1 MASCKV
7 CLAYTGTERSH
18 DVGAQGQVG
27 LCPIAPML
35 KCRRC
40 LVHGHTA
47 AQCDRLWPH
56 WERPT
61 SLEELIPPDIRA
73 RYKIN
78 TSTPLNFKE
87 ERGEGDTTNEFR
99 ILIEVPRADK
109 AMREFMSNN
118 DIKTTHQTKENLSR
132 IREWALQRGMRIR
145 II

>member
-1 MASCKV
+1 MTGCKV
-7 CLAYTGTERSH
+7 CLAYTGIERSH
-18 DVGAQGQVG
+18 GQGG
-27 LCPIAPML
+27 LCPIAPVL

-40 LVHGHTA
+40 HVHGHTA
-47 AQCDRLWPH
+47 AQCDRPWSH

-109 AMREFMSNN
+109 AMREFMCNN

-145 II
+145 LI